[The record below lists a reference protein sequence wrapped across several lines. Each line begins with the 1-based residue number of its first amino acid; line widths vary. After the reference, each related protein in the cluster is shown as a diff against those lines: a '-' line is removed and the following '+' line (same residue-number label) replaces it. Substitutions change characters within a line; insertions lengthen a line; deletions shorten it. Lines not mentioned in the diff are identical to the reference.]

1 MTAWQATLR
10 RRFDR
15 AASGYE
21 ALAQL
26 QQQSAERLAAAV
38 MQQAISPQVPA
49 CPKRILDLGCGTGW
63 LLRHLHQQWPDA
75 QLPSLFAL
83 DLSEGMLQAPAW
95 QSSDRQALAGQT
107 ASTNS
112 PLRVCADASML
123 PFANASID
131 LLLSNFALHWCDD
144 PAQVLAEMHR
154 VSTAGGSAFCV
165 IPVAGSL
172 SARGEQAG
180 QGAALRD
187 LQDWQQAVADS
198 SWRLVSSELEQWVE
212 HHETPTAWLQ
222 NLRALGVTA
231 RRGLSRGLSGRAAHA
246 ELHSSLELSREPAGI
261 PLRYQ
266 VWRIQL
272 QA

>member
-26 QQQSAERLAAAV
+26 QQQSGERLAEAV
-38 MQQAISPQVPA
+38 MRQAAFQ
-49 CPKRILDLGCGTGW
+49 KTQRILDLGCGTGW
-63 LLRHLHQQWPDA
+63 LLRHLLQQWPA
-75 QLPSLFAL
+75 EQAPSMFAL
-83 DLSEGMLQAPAW
+83 DLSEGMLQASDW
-95 QSSDRQALAGQT
+95 QSPTTAGT
-107 ASTNS
+107 CAGAIK
-112 PLRVCADASML
+112 RVCADASSL

-131 LLLSNFALHWCDD
+131 LVVSNFALHWCDD

-154 VSTAGGSAFCV
+154 VSTIDGRAFCV

-172 SARGEQAG
+172 GARGDQAG
-180 QGAALRD
+180 QGASLRD
-187 LQDWQQAVADS
+187 LQDWQQAAAQS
-198 SWRLVSSELEQWVE
+198 PWQLVSSDVEQWVE
-212 HHETPTAWLQ
+212 HHETPAAWL
-222 NLRALGVTA
+222 NTLRALGVTA
-231 RRGLSRGLSGRAAHA
+231 RRAAASGLSGRAAYA
-246 ELHSSLELSREPAGI
+246 ELQRNLELAREPAGI

-266 VWRIQL
+266 VWRVQL

>member
-26 QQQSAERLAAAV
+26 QQQSAERLADAV
-38 MQQAISPQVPA
+38 LQQLVLQQAISPQAAVRPE
-49 CPKRILDLGCGTGW
+49 RILDLGCGTGW
-63 LLRHLHQQWPDA
+63 LLRHLQRQWPDE

-83 DLSEGMLQAPAW
+83 DLSEGMLQA
-95 QSSDRQALAGQT
+95 AG
-107 ASTNS
+107 AKNG
-112 PLRVCADASML
+112 PLRICADASSL

-154 VSTAGGSAFCV
+154 VSTVDGRAFCV

-198 SWRLVSSELEQWVE
+198 PWQLVSSELEQWAE
-212 HHETPTAWLQ
+212 HHETPAAWL
-222 NLRALGVTA
+222 NTLRALGVTA
-231 RRGLSRGLSGRAAHA
+231 RRGVSGGLPGRAAYA
-246 ELHSSLELSREPAGI
+246 ELQRQLELSREPAGI